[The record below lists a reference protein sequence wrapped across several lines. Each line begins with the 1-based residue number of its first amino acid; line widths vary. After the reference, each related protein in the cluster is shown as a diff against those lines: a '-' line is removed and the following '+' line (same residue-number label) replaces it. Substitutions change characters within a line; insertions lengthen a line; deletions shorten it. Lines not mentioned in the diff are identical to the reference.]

1 MKLHFRLISL
11 ISLLIGAN
19 IKALQSEPPQE
30 NNFVSINDNTED
42 AEAAKEDYEDQ
53 LKQDEATN
61 VTTIL
66 DTFKEGKKESFSTRY
81 LHTWII
87 HIYVRSIYL
96 CTHTFFSFQ
105 KNTEK

>member
-53 LKQDEATN
+53 LKQEASNETFSAS
-61 VTTIL
+61 
-66 DTFKEGKKESFSTRY
+66 DTFKEGRKALLLGIT
-81 LHTWII
+81 LP
-87 HIYVRSIYL
+87 
-96 CTHTFFSFQ
+96 
-105 KNTEK
+105 